1 MIAYQRTPERSI
13 TLEGKG
19 LHTGAPCR
27 LTVNPAPVNHGIS
40 FKRTD
45 IPESPEIPACLD
57 SVVDLSRGTTLG
69 SGDVRV
75 HTIEHVMAAL
85 RACDIH
91 NAVIDMDG
99 PEPPVGDGSAKPYLD
114 LLKSVRCREQ
124 GVPRPELIITTP
136 VTYTDPVDNVII
148 KVFPAETF
156 RVTFLVDYAD
166 HLTMGTRFYSLDS
179 MEDFDQE
186 IAPARTYSLLSEMKS
201 VMQRGLGK
209 GGTLDNNIVFID
221 REISEDELKELK
233 TLFKVD
239 HDIRLGN
246 TGILDERPLRFP
258 NEPVRHKILD
268 LVGDLY
274 LLGMPV
280 RGHVM
285 AFRSGHRNNVAFVK
299 KLVEVYKPFIHTLK
313 NPEPGAGLL
322 GALMPDFT
330 PVPQGWRVMKEKD
343 QVRSVF
349 DPVEYQGR
357 YLDKGLIFRLLG
369 LSAASLLLYDKVHT
383 IRRIVFSGVR
393 DLKFFKDIPRR
404 EYTFLSRIIHG
415 ETHEWTVS
423 SRMMSGGNEVICEGV
438 FKLNIERDV

>member
-1 MIAYQRTPERSI
+1 MIVCQRTPVRSI

-19 LHTGAPCR
+19 LHTGVPCR
-27 LTVNPAPVNHGIS
+27 LTVNPAPENHGIS

-45 IPESPEIPACLD
+45 IPESPEIPANPD

-85 RACDIH
+85 RACHID
-91 NAVIDMDG
+91 NAIIEMDG

-114 LLKSVRCREQ
+114 LLKSIRSREQ

-136 VTYTDPVDNVII
+136 VTYTDPADNVII

-179 MEDFDQE
+179 MEAFEKE

-201 VMQRGLGK
+201 VMQRGFGK

-299 KLVEVYKPFIHTLK
+299 KLIEVYGPLIHTLRT
-313 NPEPGAGLL
+313 PEPGAGFLS
-322 GALMPDFT
+322 ALMPDFA
-330 PVPQGWRVMKEKD
+330 PVPQGWRMMKED
-343 QVRSVF
+343 TQVRSVF
-349 DPVEYQGR
+349 KPVEYQGD

-369 LSAASLLLYDKVHT
+369 LSSASPLLYEKVHT
-383 IRRIVFSGVR
+383 IRRIIFSGVR

-404 EYTFLSRIIHG
+404 EYTFLSRIIHA
-415 ETHEWTVS
+415 EKHELTVS
-423 SRMMSGGNEVICEGV
+423 SRMMSGGKEVICEGI
-438 FKLNIERDV
+438 FMLKIERNI

>member
-221 REISEDELKELK
+221 REISED
-233 TLFKVD
+233 
-239 HDIRLGN
+239 
-246 TGILDERPLRFP
+246 
-258 NEPVRHKILD
+258 